1 MKNLN
6 KADIIRKS
14 FELDNEQFKRF
25 RAENQSPNEPIW
37 CNTVVNTYMD
47 YKEICIYKKGFT
59 IRSNEEP
66 LFVDTVSGEIVKR
79 LIDRSPL
86 LVPKEDGTFLV
97 KAGKT
102 IKDILAS
109 GKHSHNRALKNFYG
123 YALAN
128 SWEYFVT
135 ITISSKYDRFDD
147 NSSKELYS
155 RFAHNVSRRFPGV
168 KILCKPERH
177 KLNKEDAEHTKGAL
191 HFHCLMADC
200 NLMPYLTKYYKGSL
214 KQATSKCGHL
224 LYTLDL
230 VDFGFTTVSII
241 PKTDNQQQVAN
252 YLVKY
257 MVKSDTKGQSD
268 DMGRFQKR
276 FYHTRN
282 LAFMDK
288 EVSRLSDYQIK
299 QLENEL
305 YSNMCAVKTK
315 TNCYLTV
322 YRIYNDYDHYL
333 KSTPKNMLEK
343 KTSK

>member
-1 MKNLN
+1 MNSLN

-14 FELDNEQFKRF
+14 FDLDNEQFKRF
-25 RAENQSPNEPIW
+25 RAENNTPNELIW

-59 IRSNEEP
+59 IRKGEDP
-66 LFVDTVSGEIVKR
+66 LFVDTTSGEIVR
-79 LIDRSPL
+79 RIVDRSPL
-86 LVPKEDGTFLV
+86 LIPNEDGTFNIRT
-97 KAGKT
+97 GKT
-102 IKDILAS
+102 IKDILSS

-128 SWEYFVT
+128 NWDYFVT

-147 NSSKELYS
+147 KSSKELYS
-155 RFAHNVSRRFPGV
+155 KFLDKLCKRFPGV
-168 KILCKPERH
+168 KVLCKPERH
-177 KLNKEDAEHTKGAL
+177 KLNKEDNEHTKGAL

-200 NLMPYLTKYYKGSL
+200 NLTPFLTKYYKGSL
-214 KQATSKCGHL
+214 EQAKSKCGHL

-230 VDFGFTTVSII
+230 VNFGFTTVSII
-241 PKTDNQQQVAN
+241 PKSDNQQQVAN

-257 MVKSDTKGQSD
+257 MVKSDAKGQSD

-288 EVSRLSDYQIK
+288 EIMRLSDNQIDN
-299 QLENEL
+299 LENDL
-305 YSNMCAVKTK
+305 YTNMCAVKTK
-315 TNCYLTV
+315 TTGYLTV
-322 YRIYNDYDHYL
+322 YKVYNDYDHYL
-333 KSTPKNMLEK
+333 KATPKNILEK
-343 KTSK
+343 KTS